1 MVVKLFGCLTATGQ
15 VFPAMI
21 YLCLLSAVLFI
32 NTTLAETVTKP
43 FQHTNVHAGNKG
55 PRVGKDSAGGD
66 KRRQEGSLPTVYI
79 IGVQK
84 GGSSSLY
91 ELMQQ
96 HPQLCGGAHKEN
108 HFFDHPDN
116 YEKGTQYFKTMF
128 SDEKCN
134 GIQGTHFLEGTPI
147 LHYPSVWQRIYDT
160 YSDTPQIRDGLRFIV
175 MLREPV
181 ARDYSWYEH
190 MTRTGLL
197 PPLNP
202 LTMVL
207 CACSSSAVILSYM
220 LTYITRCRHLLRGEV
235 P

>member
-1 MVVKLFGCLTATGQ
+1 
-15 VFPAMI
+15 MI
-21 YLCLLSAVLFI
+21 CLCLFSIVLFV
-32 NTTLAETVTKP
+32 NTTFAEIVTKP
-43 FQHTNVHAGNKG
+43 FQHTNIHAGNKG
-55 PRVGKDSAGGD
+55 PRNSKDSAGGD
-66 KRRQEGSLPTVYI
+66 KRRQGGTLPTIYI

-91 ELMQQ
+91 ELMVQ
-96 HPQLCGGAHKEN
+96 HPQLCGGSHKEN

-128 SDEKCN
+128 FDEKCN
-134 GIQGTHFLEGTPI
+134 GIPGTHFLEGTPT

-160 YSDTPQIRDGLRFIV
+160 YSDIPQIRDSLKFIV

-197 PPLNP
+197 KPLK
-202 LTMVL
+202 LLSTGL
-207 CACSSSAVILSYM
+207 CASVSYAIISSNLLLMTLKQS
-220 LTYITRCRHLLRGEV
+220 RHLSRGEIS
-235 P
+235 

>member
-1 MVVKLFGCLTATGQ
+1 MTCL
-15 VFPAMI
+15 
-21 YLCLLSAVLFI
+21 YWLSIVLFVNI
-32 NTTLAETVTKP
+32 TFAENATKP
-43 FQHTNVHAGNKG
+43 FKHTNVHAGNKG
-55 PRVGKDSAGGD
+55 PHMVKDSAGRE
-66 KRRQEGSLPTVYI
+66 KARQGGTLPTVFI

-91 ELMQQ
+91 QLMVQ

-116 YEKGTQYFKTMF
+116 YEKGTPYFKAMF
-128 SDEKCN
+128 FDEKCD
-134 GIQGTHFLEGTPI
+134 GKAGTHFLEGTPI

-160 YSDTPQIRDGLRFIV
+160 YSEIPQIRDKLKFIV

-197 PPLNP
+197 QLFKSS
-202 LTMVL
+202 LQCRAL
-207 CACSSSAVILSYM
+207 CVQTKDDI
-220 LTYITRCRHLLRGEV
+220 
-235 P
+235 